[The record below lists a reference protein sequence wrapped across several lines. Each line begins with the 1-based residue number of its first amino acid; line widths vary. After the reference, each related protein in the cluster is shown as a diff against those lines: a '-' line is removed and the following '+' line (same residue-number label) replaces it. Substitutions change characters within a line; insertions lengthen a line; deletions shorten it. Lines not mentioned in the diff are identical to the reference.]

1 MVVFDLHTPVWLSH
15 VTHLVWLGWVW
26 SDLLSLNQGVG
37 ERAEPLGKGPGH
49 HPPPAAAWNL

>member
-26 SDLLSLNQGVG
+26 SDLLGLNQGVSELNLWG
-37 ERAEPLGKGPGH
+37 RGLATIHPQLLLGICD
-49 HPPPAAAWNL
+49 